1 MRILDIFYSRY
12 SQHMHGHWSVH
23 SLQEECTPCHH
34 EKIPALGNPM
44 PHFFWRAGTHVD
56 VSQQHLARLFWQLV
70 FTWGTSSMITCQQGA
85 CDFQCKKSRTWL
97 PTQFVQDLQH
107 AVSGHETNNTPHLI
121 KSITLD
127 RFCSCLMPLYI
138 L

>member
-1 MRILDIFYSRY
+1 MCILNIFYSRY

-34 EKIPALGNPM
+34 EKIPALEPNAPLYLKSGYSCWCLAATPCKIVL
-44 PHFFWRAGTHVD
+44 TTCL
-56 VSQQHLARLFWQLV
+56 HL
-70 FTWGTSSMITCQQGA
+70 GTSSMITCQQGA
-85 CDFQCKKSRTWL
+85 CGFQCKKSCTWL

-107 AVSGHETNNTPHLI
+107 AVSGHETNNAPHLI